1 MSPVPRRMPTSCL
14 LAALLVYAC
23 SAGEG
28 ASGSGIAMASGG
40 TLGAGTGGS
49 LQGPATGGAVAQGSM
64 LPDETEPVSSFRA
77 PVVTGRY
84 LWTANPTSGRVAL
97 IDAQSLTTRIV
108 AAGLFPTHLAALPA
122 EPESP
127 EALVLNTGSSDA
139 TLLSLEGDEI
149 RTRRVPTQV
158 GANRLAI
165 EASGRFA
172 AAWSTGEPT
181 ELDPTEGFQE
191 VTLIE
196 LSPDGPEARR
206 LTVGYRPS
214 LLLFDDHQ
222 ERLVVVAQRGVSLID
237 LETAA
242 DQWIELED
250 RPGRDVSI
258 TPDGQHALLSWA
270 DSPEVEVLP
279 LDSPADRIVITLS
292 GPVTDLDLAASGRA
306 VAVVREQS
314 LVATFLVN
322 EVLSD
327 ATAVQTQMIGNELIG
342 SAELSD
348 SGERAVLYTN
358 ALDNQRVSIV
368 ELAPGDDFLSYRTL
382 DTEAPIQS
390 VTVAPGGA
398 HAVAVG
404 RGIEGSSSGSFSILS
419 LLEQRFPRVVG
430 TTGPVRQVA
439 LSDRFGVVTAATE
452 DGRSEAHL
460 AVLSEL
466 ASETIRLASPPSAA
480 GVMPDSELG
489 FVSQD
494 HPEGR
499 VTLCDFSGGK
509 ARTLTGFELSAEVV
523 ER

>member
-1 MSPVPRRMPTSCL
+1 MSRIPSRMPESCL
-14 LAALLVYAC
+14 LATLLVCSC
-23 SAGEG
+23 SARGGTTGE
-28 ASGSGIAMASGG
+28 SSSFASGG
-40 TLGAGTGGS
+40 AFGTGTGGS
-49 LQGPATGGAVAQGSM
+49 LQAPTIDGAGAQGSM
-64 LPDETEPVSSFRA
+64 HPDETEQVSSFRA

-108 AAGLFPTHLAALPA
+108 AAGLFPTYLAALPTQ
-122 EPESP
+122 PESP

-149 RTRRVPTQV
+149 RTRRVPTHV
-158 GANRLAI
+158 GANRWAI

-172 AAWSTGEPT
+172 AAWSAGEPT

-196 LSPDGPEARR
+196 LSSDGPETRR

-242 DQWIELED
+242 DQWVELED

-258 TPDGQHALLSWA
+258 TPDGRHALLSWA
-270 DSPEVEVLP
+270 DSPDVEVLP

-292 GPVTDLDLAASGRA
+292 GPVTDLDLATGGRA

-327 ATAVQTQMIGNELIG
+327 ATAVQTQTIASELID

-348 SGERAVLYTN
+348 SGDRAVLYTN

-368 ELAPGDDFLSYRTL
+368 ELALGDDFLSYRTL
-382 DTEAPIQS
+382 DTQAPVQS
-390 VTVAPGGA
+390 VTIAPGGA

-404 RGIEGSSSGSFSILS
+404 RGMEGSSSGSFSILS

-430 TTGPVRQVA
+430 TTGSVRQVA
-439 LSDRFGVVTAATE
+439 LSDRFAVVTAATE
-452 DGRSEAHL
+452 DGRSEVHL

-466 ASETIRLASPPSAA
+466 ASEAIRLASPPSAA
-480 GVMPDSELG
+480 GVVPDSDLG

-494 HPEGR
+494 HPAGR
-499 VTLCDFSGGK
+499 VTFLGFSGGR

-523 ER
+523 E

>member
-1 MSPVPRRMPTSCL
+1 METSWF
-14 LAALLVYAC
+14 LAALLAC
-23 SAGEG
+23 SCDVGGTTG
-28 ASGSGIAMASGG
+28 ASGSNASGG
-40 TLGAGTGGS
+40 AFGTIAEESPQTPIIDGAD
-49 LQGPATGGAVAQGSM
+49 AQGSTY
-64 LPDETEPVSSFRA
+64 PGEPEQASSFRT
-77 PVVTGRY
+77 PVVSGRY

-97 IDAQSLTTRIV
+97 IDALSLTTRIV
-108 AAGLFPTHLAALPA
+108 AAGLFPTYLAALPA

-127 EALVLNTGSSDA
+127 KALVLNTGSSDA
-139 TLLSLEGDEI
+139 TLLSLEGDEV

-172 AAWSTGEPT
+172 AAWNVGEPT

-196 LSPDGPEARR
+196 LSPDGPATRR

-214 LLLFDDHQ
+214 LLMFDDHQ
-222 ERLVVVAQRGVSLID
+222 ERLFVVAARGVSLID

-242 DQWIELED
+242 DEWVELED
-250 RPGRDVSI
+250 LPGRDVSI
-258 TPDGQHALLSWA
+258 TRDGQHALLSWA
-270 DSPEVEVLP
+270 GSPEIEVLP
-279 LDSPADRIVITLS
+279 LGSPTERIVITLS
-292 GPVTDLDLAASGRA
+292 GPITDLDLAANGRA

-322 EVLSD
+322 EVVSD
-327 ATAVQTQMIGNELIG
+327 ATAVQTQTIAGELIG

-348 SGERAVLYTN
+348 LGDRAVLYDS
-358 ALDNQRVSIV
+358 AVGSQRVSIV
-368 ELAPGDDFLSYRTL
+368 ELAPGDEFLSYRTL
-382 DTEAPIQS
+382 DTEASIQS
-390 VTVAPGGA
+390 VAIAPGGA

-404 RGIEGSSSGSFSILS
+404 RGLEGSSSGSFSIFS
-419 LLEQRFPRVVG
+419 LLERRFPRVVG
-430 TTGPVRQVA
+430 TTGSVHQVA

-452 DGRSEAHL
+452 DNRAEVHL

-466 ASETIRLASPPSAA
+466 ASEAIQLASPPSAA
-480 GVMPDSELG
+480 GVVPDSELG
-489 FVSQD
+489 FVSQE

-499 VTLCDFSGGK
+499 VTFFEFSGGQ